1 MKTAII
7 ILLAAVFVALLGVAV
22 AATSLL
28 IDKKEQE
35 AYQNGFNKA
44 AEMDT
49 KMAKNQASKALA
61 QMLQSY
67 SVKDIIVTK
76 DNKTVVKWNDGKT
89 TWVKLKEGDVNN
101 PFKAFCYCL
110 LKQMYGDAWKE
121 MFKRHGVEDTQA
133 ENTYEVHEE
142 KE

>member
-7 ILLAAVFVALLGVAV
+7 ILLAAIFVALLGVAV

-28 IDKKEQE
+28 IDKKEKE
-35 AYQNGFNKA
+35 AYRNGFNKA

-89 TWVKLKEGDVNN
+89 TWVKLKEGDVNI
-101 PFKAFCYCL
+101 FFFVFCFCFFFFFFVFF
-110 LKQMYGDAWKE
+110 W
-121 MFKRHGVEDTQA
+121 
-133 ENTYEVHEE
+133 
-142 KE
+142 

>member
-7 ILLAAVFVALLGVAV
+7 ILLAAIFVALLGVAV

-35 AYQNGFNKA
+35 AYRNGFNKA

-89 TWVKLKEGDVNN
+89 WVKLKE
-101 PFKAFCYCL
+101 
-110 LKQMYGDAWKE
+110 
-121 MFKRHGVEDTQA
+121 
-133 ENTYEVHEE
+133 
-142 KE
+142 

>member
-7 ILLAAVFVALLGVAV
+7 ILLAAVFAALTANAV
-22 AATSLL
+22 IFTIKF
-28 IDKKEQE
+28 IDKKTDE
-35 AYQNGFNKA
+35 AYKSAQEDTAVYYKRITQN
-44 AEMDT
+44 E
-49 KMAKNQASKALA
+49 AKKALA

-121 MFKRHGVEDTQA
+121 MFKHHGVEDTQA

>member
-22 AATSLL
+22 AATLL

-35 AYQNGFNKA
+35 AYRNGFNKA
-44 AEMDT
+44 AEMDA

-89 TWVKLKEGDVNN
+89 TWVKLKAGDVNN

-133 ENTYEVHEE
+133 ENTYEVHEK